1 MKTSKKINHSQNLQL
16 YDSLGLSYI
25 SKVLNSELSSNKQL
39 IEMANDD
46 EKSIIIKN
54 SFIAE
59 TNLLTRDKISN
70 TLLDKDVINKGEQFL
85 SMEKQGSKDTVTTKI
100 IVTLEP
106 EDITQV
112 SPNLTQGCS
121 FTYFDKCVFDSICSL
136 LVVGNK
142 AISLGMIE
150 EI

>member
-85 SMEKQGSKDTVTTKI
+85 SME
-100 IVTLEP
+100 
-106 EDITQV
+106 
-112 SPNLTQGCS
+112 
-121 FTYFDKCVFDSICSL
+121 
-136 LVVGNK
+136 NK
-142 AISLGMIE
+142 AVRTL
-150 EI
+150 